1 MMLIK
6 FMEEWSKISGSHPVR
21 KIAVLAIAECTSWG
35 SVAVS
40 ISSVSY

>member
-6 FMEEWSKISGSHPVR
+6 FMEEWGKISDRHLVR
-21 KIAVLAIAECTSWG
+21 KIAILAIAECTSWG